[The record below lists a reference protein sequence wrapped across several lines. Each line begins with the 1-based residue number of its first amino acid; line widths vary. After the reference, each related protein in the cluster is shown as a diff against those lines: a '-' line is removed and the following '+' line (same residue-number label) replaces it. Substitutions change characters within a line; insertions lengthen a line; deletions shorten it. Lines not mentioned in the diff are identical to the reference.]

1 MNPPFPLFSFKNR
14 KFLNYIFTA
23 PLIYKIMLLM
33 KKKLKAIFYKTFSRH
48 VY

>member
-1 MNPPFPLFSFKNR
+1 MNPPPLILIQKC

-23 PLIYKIMLLM
+23 PLIYKIMILM